1 MKDRDILDLIKKAKE
16 SLNAAKHLLEN
27 GYPDFSASRS
37 YYAMFYTAEAILIT
51 KELSFSKHKAIIS
64 AFGKEFVKT
73 GEIPDSLHRFITDA
87 FDIRQAGDYGP
98 VGSVRKEKA
107 RVLIEQSKEFI
118 EVVERYL
125 RKEGYE
131 L

>member
-1 MKDRDILDLIKKAKE
+1 M
-16 SLNAAKHLLEN
+16 
-27 GYPDFSASRS
+27 
-37 YYAMFYTAEAILIT
+37 
-51 KELSFSKHKAIIS
+51 
-64 AFGKEFVKT
+64 KEFVKT
-73 GEIPDSLHRFITDA
+73 GEIPVSLHRFISDA

-125 RKEGYE
+125 RKEGCE

>member
-1 MKDRDILDLIKKAKE
+1 LIIFC
-16 SLNAAKHLLEN
+16 L
-27 GYPDFSASRS
+27 
-37 YYAMFYTAEAILIT
+37 YYFTYFNTT
-51 KELSFSKHKAIIS
+51 W
-64 AFGKEFVKT
+64 
-73 GEIPDSLHRFITDA
+73 EIPDSLHRFISDA

-125 RKEGYE
+125 RKEGCE

>member
-1 MKDRDILDLIKKAKE
+1 M
-16 SLNAAKHLLEN
+16 
-27 GYPDFSASRS
+27 
-37 YYAMFYTAEAILIT
+37 
-51 KELSFSKHKAIIS
+51 
-64 AFGKEFVKT
+64 KEFVKT
-73 GEIPDSLHRFITDA
+73 GEIPVSLHRFISDA

-107 RVLIEQSKEFI
+107 QVLIEQSKEFI
-118 EVVERYL
+118 EVGERYL